1 MADGRRPRIG
11 LCAALER
18 ARWTVW
24 DREAFLLSRA
34 YVDALQIAGAIA
46 LMLPPDAWVA
56 EHPDDVLDG
65 LDGLVLAGG
74 GDLDPSLYG
83 SAATAR
89 DVDRGRDDA
98 ELALARTA
106 RDAGLPVLG
115 VCRGAQ
121 VLAVL
126 DGGGLVAE
134 VPHVL
139 PETLHRITAAA
150 GSDCASLLGA
160 RTEVNSLHHQAIA
173 GVGPGWRVT
182 ANADDGIVEAVEWEG
197 TSWPALGVQWHPEL
211 DHTGP
216 AVFGWLV
223 SRSLRRQECRCRRA
237 G

>member
-1 MADGRRPRIG
+1 MSGPVIGIAAASYVVQRPFGDLPVHGISRRYAEQVHAAGGRPV
-11 LCAALER
+11 L
-18 ARWTVW
+18 
-24 DREAFLLSRA
+24 
-34 YVDALQIAGAIA
+34 
-46 LMLPPDAWVA
+46 LPPGAG
-56 EHPDDVLDG
+56 LDLLEV

-115 VCRGAQ
+115 VCRGAP

-139 PETLHRITAAA
+139 PETLHRITASA

-182 ANADDGIVEAVEWEG
+182 ATADDGIVEAVEWEG
-197 TSWPALGVQWHPEL
+197 TSWSALGVQWHPEL

-223 SRSLRRQECRCRRA
+223 SRSLRRQDCRCRRA